1 MERDVNE
8 ISNEVVLEGAAA
20 GETGPQAGPE
30 TVDTVVPLE
39 ENANS
44 AGGCTIVDEPRQL
57 ERSVEN
63 GAAEAVG
70 NDTAALNQSSEAVGD
85 ANQSSEA
92 VGDVNQ
98 SSEAVGDVNQSSEA
112 VGDVNQSSEAVNH
125 PQAVGDEDPQSVAD
139 EAHSEGELQEWVA
152 MKEEEVE
159 KMAAQLAEVE
169 ASQQQQAEEF
179 TAEIELLKSQ
189 HSAEIERALAGSVGV
204 QEQFR
209 NLEIQHNEQME
220 RALSESEE
228 KHKEELQTLRIE
240 LENSNSAEGS
250 LIPQLGPQLSPRAQ
264 KELRLQRER
273 LQRQHSS
280 ELKSQERA
288 LRSELTLENEG
299 LQSRLEEE
307 FTAKLAEAVTESA
320 LKNAAQVEEISVQLR
335 QERQSAV
342 AQLEEEQEE
351 RRRQEVAR
359 LAEERREALET
370 CRREFES
377 ARSEYES
384 RISALEAVLASERE
398 KQGVGREEGEWVE
411 REERIR
417 VELESE
423 CRQRVEETMEEC
435 ATEKEAALSR
445 LREALEDRLQ
455 EELRNAHEL
464 HKQELIEHWTQLQA
478 VFEEKLS
485 SAQEKVDSLQRELQ
499 RLGQQQEVMVREAV
513 KQGVSECDEVSEKL
527 QAVHRAE
534 LVAVET
540 EREAE
545 RGRHQE
551 EMERLREELETR
563 LHQELEQ
570 VSGGALVIIQ
580 HTTSRHTHTHTHTH
594 KLYVCVQLTES
605 HKAEVGHLQQQYQAQ
620 LDSTTLSHQQTLAEV
635 YTPTLY

>member
-57 ERSVEN
+57 ERSVET

-70 NDTAALNQSSEAVGD
+70 NDTAALNQSSEAVSHS
-85 ANQSSEA
+85 QT
-92 VGDVNQ
+92 
-98 SSEAVGDVNQSSEA
+98 
-112 VGDVNQSSEAVNH
+112 
-125 PQAVGDEDPQSVAD
+125 VGDEAVSHSQSVAD

-152 MKEEEVE
+152 MKEEEVD
-159 KMAAQLAEVE
+159 KMAAQLADIE
-169 ASQQQQAEEF
+169 ASRQQQAEEF

-250 LIPQLGPQLSPRAQ
+250 LIPRLGPQLSPIAQ

-288 LRSELTLENEG
+288 LRSELTLESEG

-384 RISALEAVLASERE
+384 RISALEAALASERE

-435 ATEKEAALSR
+435 DTEKEAALSR

-455 EELRNAHEL
+455 EELRNSHEL
-464 HKQELIEHWTQLQA
+464 HKQELIEHRTQLQA
-478 VFEEKLS
+478 VFEE

-570 VSGGALVIIQ
+570 VSGGAPVIILQ
-580 HTTSRHTHTHTHTH
+580 QAGAHTHTNFMCV
-594 KLYVCVQLTES
+594 YVSCQLTES

-635 YTPTLY
+635 YTPKLY